1 MAVQSAGLLP
11 YRRDAA
17 GLHVFLVHMG
27 GPFWARR
34 DDGAWSVAKGLT
46 DDCEDPADA
55 ARREFVEEVGA
66 PDPPGELVD
75 LGSRRM
81 PSGKVVRVFA
91 VEAPASLA
99 FVASN
104 TFALEWPRGS
114 GRVQDFPEVDR
125 AAWFTLDE
133 ARTKLVGGQVG
144 FLDTLAGLVGG

>member
-11 YRRDAA
+11 YRRDGA

-34 DDGAWSVAKGLT
+34 DEGGWSVAKGLT
-46 DDCEDPADA
+46 DPCEDPADA
-55 ARREFVEEVGA
+55 ARREFAEEVGVPA
-66 PDPPGELVD
+66 PPGDLVD

-81 PSGKVVRVFA
+81 PSGKLVRVFA

-114 GRVQDFPEVDR
+114 GRIQDFPEVDR

-133 ARTKLVGGQVG
+133 ARTKLVAGQIG
-144 FLDTLAGLVGG
+144 FLDTLADRVGG

>member
-11 YRRDAA
+11 YRRDST

-27 GPFWARR
+27 GPFWAHR
-34 DDGAWSVAKGLT
+34 DAGGWSVAKGLA
-46 DDCEDPADA
+46 DPCEAPEDA
-55 ARREFVEEVGA
+55 ARREFAEEVGA
-66 PDPPGELVD
+66 PAPPGDLLD

-91 VEAPASLA
+91 VEAPPSLA
-99 FVASN
+99 FVVSN

-125 AAWFTLDE
+125 AAWFPLDE
-133 ARTKLVGGQVG
+133 ARTKLVAGQVP
-144 FLDTLAGLVGG
+144 FLDTLADRIGG